1 MKQAI
6 LRYAILFLLLALP
19 LSVLGCSRE
28 QEPSREGVRYDE
40 ARIEEYVR
48 LETYE
53 GLTVSLPDA
62 NATKGEAI
70 WQELLAKAQVLSYPE
85 EALSYYEEQRRET
98 YRYYAKKNDWSYEE
112 TLSFFGVTEEEIQNE
127 AKNMVKGDLVFRY
140 IVKQAK
146 ISLTEEDKAAQLDRY
161 VQKYAKDYGYS
172 EEYIRQNMLELI
184 YDSMLYD
191 KTMEYL
197 IVHNTFITP

>member
-1 MKQAI
+1 MKHAI

-19 LSVLGCSRE
+19 LSAIGCSRE
-28 QEPSREGVRYDE
+28 QKPSREGVRYDE

-53 GLTVSLPDA
+53 GLTVSLPDV

-161 VQKYAKDYGYS
+161 VKKYAKDYGYS